1 MTMTETLASPGP
13 TAKQPRN
20 QAIELL
26 RIIACFGIVAF
37 HDDAPFHDLAY
48 AGLIA
53 FLIISPFVDL
63 SFNAMR
69 VRSIAALS
77 RALIVP
83 WLFWLAF
90 YGTLKVLRGY
100 PFVPRGNVVL
110 AILEGSTPHLW
121 FLPFMFGVL
130 VVLNAIKTRVAPAL
144 LFWAALLVA
153 SALFGTVAWWRPLS
167 AGWTPPLVQWMHAAP
182 AVVAGIAIGLAPR
195 IAYGRAI
202 AAALLLVAL
211 AFAAAANLPGVSLT
225 YPVGV
230 IVTAA
235 VAWWGARLWPAG
247 WNVQPVAQC
256 TMGIYLSHIVWLS
269 FVRHYTGSSNYLTVT
284 VTFAAAL
291 ASVWAA
297 RRFVPITR
305 LVLG

>member
-1 MTMTETLASPGP
+1 MTEALASHEP
-13 TAKQPRN
+13 TVKRPRN

-26 RIIACFGIVAF
+26 RIVACFGIVAF
-37 HDDAPFHDLAY
+37 HDAAPFPDLAY

-53 FLIISPFVDL
+53 FLIIAPFVDL
-63 SFNAMR
+63 SFNAAR

-77 RALIVP
+77 RALLVP
-83 WLFWLAF
+83 WLFWLVL
-90 YGTLKVLRGY
+90 YGALKVLRGY

-144 LFWAALLVA
+144 LFWTALLA
-153 SALFGTVAWWRPLS
+153 AAALFGTVAWWRPLS
-167 AGWTPPLVQWMHAAP
+167 AGWTPPLVAWMHAAP

-195 IAYGRAI
+195 LAHGRAI

-211 AFAAAANLPGVSLT
+211 AFATAANLPGVSLT

-230 IVTAA
+230 IVTGA

-247 WNVQPVAQC
+247 WTVQPVAQC

-291 ASVWAA
+291 ASTWAA
-297 RRFVPITR
+297 RRFVPVTR
-305 LVLG
+305 WVLG